1 MIFTLRPASHARPD
15 LICQP
20 FTTNC
25 LKHQAACSS
34 PRTPY
39 TWWFISSSLFFFFFS
54 FFSPPSQWQQFLC
67 LTSPLHAST
76 WPRAWRIRRQLFP
89 HWDDSAR
96 LHKSISN
103 SHNMAAGQQ
112 KILSVLLVGKKKKIL
127 REKHVRQQP
136 TEEVFECFPS
146 PVSRTTGD
154 SITNKCTR
162 TNILEVWTE
171 KYWNTW
177 SLVRILKSPFTLQ
190 CRWRQMVSAPLSVP
204 QLTPP
209 PQPGEY

>member
-1 MIFTLRPASHARPD
+1 MFTLRPASHARPD

-39 TWWFISSSLFFFFFS
+39 TWWFISSISVFFFLL
-54 FFSPPSQWQQFLC
+54 PPSSQWQQFLC

-112 KILSVLLVGKKKKIL
+112 KILTQCSSCLKKKKNPQ
-127 REKHVRQQP
+127 RETCQ
-136 TEEVFECFPS
+136 
-146 PVSRTTGD
+146 TTTHRGG
-154 SITNKCTR
+154 N
-162 TNILEVWTE
+162 WT
-171 KYWNTW
+171 
-177 SLVRILKSPFTLQ
+177 LF
-190 CRWRQMVSAPLSVP
+190 LSG
-204 QLTPP
+204 QSNHRRLDH
-209 PQPGEY
+209 

>member
-1 MIFTLRPASHARPD
+1 MFTLRPASHARPD

-39 TWWFISSSLFFFFFS
+39 TWWFISSISFFFFLL
-54 FFSPPSQWQQFLC
+54 PPSSQWQQFLC

-112 KILSVLLVGKKKKIL
+112 KILTQCSSCLKKKKKSSERNMSDNNPPRRQL
-127 REKHVRQQP
+127 NAFPLWSVESQETRSLTKH
-136 TEEVFECFPS
+136 
-146 PVSRTTGD
+146 
-154 SITNKCTR
+154 TR
-162 TNILEVWTE
+162 TNI
-171 KYWNTW
+171 
-177 SLVRILKSPFTLQ
+177 
-190 CRWRQMVSAPLSVP
+190 
-204 QLTPP
+204 
-209 PQPGEY
+209 